1 MIQAILGFV
10 SIWFCLRNRKNK
22 KTIKEQ
28 QRELAA
34 QQQYQEEH
42 EDAIPM
48 EVDWDRIENKYAEM
62 PPTYALQNHANRV
75 DNDHRM
81 GSPTTFNTET
91 LVNATEPTSLHAVP
105 PDGVGSQNP
114 HAMESGT
121 TDVQSSLHPM
131 NRSIKPD
138 GVILN

>member
-1 MIQAILGFV
+1 MIQTILEFAA
-10 SIWFCLRNRKNK
+10 IWFCLRNRKNK
-22 KTIKEQ
+22 KIIKNQ

-48 EVDWDRIENKYAEM
+48 EVDWDRIENKYTEM
-62 PPTYALQNHANRV
+62 PPTYALQTRANRV

-91 LVNATEPTSLHAVP
+91 LVNNREPTSLHAVP
-105 PDGVGSQNP
+105 PDGVGLQSP
-114 HAMESGT
+114 DAMESGT
-121 TDVQSSLHPM
+121 NNVQSSLHPM

-138 GVILN
+138 GGTLR